1 MRSELLEVFIE
12 RRGTD
17 TKGSLKEI
25 IKFFNSSFKSSS
37 NSDSDKEEEGD

>member
-17 TKGSLKEI
+17 TKESLKEI